1 MAVAAVLVL
10 TGCTSDAATTR
21 ADAGD
26 PSASASPS
34 ASPTLTCDPDAAFL
48 VGAIRTYAADR
59 GRLPKRPRLDPA
71 AFRPFAAKVG
81 RLIAGVAAHPVPN
94 PLFTTRDQELQAF
107 TQIRLGAL
115 RIATGRAGDV
125 AGGKREMAA
134 GEALLNQ
141 VGGSL
146 SMAVAACH

>member
-1 MAVAAVLVL
+1 MAATVLL
-10 TGCTSDAATTR
+10 LAGCTSGATSG
-21 ADAGD
+21 APAGD
-26 PSASASPS
+26 PSAPVSPS
-34 ASPTLTCDPDAAFL
+34 SSATPTCDPDAAFL

-59 GRLPKRPRLDPA
+59 ARLPKHPRLDPA
-71 AFRPFAAKVG
+71 SFRRFAGTVG

-94 PLFTTRDQELQAF
+94 SLFTTRDQELQAF
-107 TQIRLGAL
+107 TQIRLAAL
-115 RIATGRAGDV
+115 RIATGRAIDV

-146 SMAVAACH
+146 SEAVTACR